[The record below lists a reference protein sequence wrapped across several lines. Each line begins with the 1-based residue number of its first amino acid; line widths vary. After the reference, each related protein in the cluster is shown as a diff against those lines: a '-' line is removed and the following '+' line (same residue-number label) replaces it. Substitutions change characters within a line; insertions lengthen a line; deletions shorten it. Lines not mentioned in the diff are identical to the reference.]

1 MSGTDGGTLPGP
13 DLATEGAGLTDF
25 SDTGMLTGHFDDQ
38 AVVLIKKG
46 DAVYGVSGKCTHYSG
61 PLGDGLFDGELLRC
75 PWHHACFRPET
86 GDAVHAPALFPI
98 TTFSVEQR
106 GDRLFV
112 TGTREAAPQLQPI
125 QSQPDSV
132 VIIGGG
138 AAGFAAAQML
148 RREDYQGPVTMISAD
163 TDAPYDRPNCSK
175 DFLAGHAEPDWMPLE
190 YDSWYGESNIDL
202 RLGRRVEQIRPA
214 ERLLSLDDGSTLGY
228 GALLL
233 ATGAT
238 PIRLNTPGEDRP
250 HVHFLRSMADS
261 RAIIEAAQGARTA
274 VVVGAS
280 FIGLEVAASLAT
292 RGLAVH
298 VVAPEDTP
306 MRNVLG
312 QEFGSFVRKLH
323 EQHGVSFHLGHTVSE
338 VGDAAVTLDDR
349 SNLNAQLVVFGV
361 GVRPDVGL
369 AEAAGLT
376 VDRGVIVDEYLR
388 TSDPAIWAAGD
399 IARWPDA
406 NSGER
411 IRVEHWVVAER
422 QGQTAALNIL
432 GRNQPFDQVP
442 FFWSQHYD
450 VPINYVGSAQ
460 SWDAAEVSGSIEDM
474 DCLVAYR
481 KGGKILA
488 VASIYRDIES
498 LEAEVAIQRSDVQK
512 LEQLVPRSPAG
523 R

>member
-1 MSGTDGGTLPGP
+1 MSGTDEGKLPGP
-13 DLATEGAGLTDF
+13 DLATQGAALADF
-25 SDTGMLTGHFDDQ
+25 SVGGMLTGHFDNQ

-61 PLGDGLFDGELLRC
+61 HLGDGLFDGNLLRC

-86 GDAVHAPALFPI
+86 GEAVHAPALFPI
-98 TTFSVEQR
+98 TTFSVDQR
-106 GDRLFV
+106 GDRVFV
-112 TGTREAAPQLQPI
+112 TGVREAAPQPQPI
-125 QSQPDSV
+125 ESPPESV

-148 RREDYQGPVTMISAD
+148 RREGYQGPVTMISD
-163 TDAPYDRPNCSK
+163 DKDAPYDRPNCSK
-175 DFLAGHAEPDWMPLE
+175 DFLAGHAEPDWLPLE
-190 YDSWYGESNIDL
+190 YDSWYGESNVDL
-202 RLGRRVEQIRPA
+202 RLGRRVEQVRPA
-214 ERLLSLDDGSTLGY
+214 ERQLALDDGSTLGY

-238 PIRLNTPGEDRP
+238 PVRLNTPGDDRQ
-250 HVHFLRSMADS
+250 HVHFLRSLEDS
-261 RAIIEAAQGARTA
+261 RAIIEAAQRARTA

-292 RGLAVH
+292 RGLQVH
-298 VVAPEDTP
+298 VVAPEATP
-306 MRNVLG
+306 MQNVLG
-312 QEFGSFVRKLH
+312 QELGSFVRNLH

-338 VGDAAVTLDDR
+338 VGDTAVTLDDG
-349 SNLNAQLVVFGV
+349 SSLDAQLVVFGV
-361 GVRPDVGL
+361 GVRPNVGL

-406 NSGER
+406 NTGEL

-432 GRNQPFDQVP
+432 GRNQPFDLVP

-450 VPINYVGSAQ
+450 VPINYVGNAQ
-460 SWDAAEVSGSIEDM
+460 SWDTADVSGSIEDM

-481 KGGKILA
+481 KDGKTLA
-488 VASIYRDIES
+488 VASIYRDVES
-498 LEAEVAIQRSDVQK
+498 LEAEVAIQRSDARK
-512 LEQLVPRSPAG
+512 LEQLIPRNSAN

>member
-1 MSGTDGGTLPGP
+1 MSGTDEGTLPGP
-13 DLATEGAGLTDF
+13 DLATEGAALADF
-25 SDTGMLTGHFDDQ
+25 SAGGMLTGHFDDQ

-46 DAVYGVSGKCTHYSG
+46 DAVYGMSAKCTHYSG

-75 PWHHACFRPET
+75 PWHHACYRPET
-86 GDAVHAPALFPI
+86 GEAVHAPALFPL
-98 TTFSVEQR
+98 TTFAVEQR
-106 GDRLFV
+106 GDRVFV
-112 TGTREAAPQLQPI
+112 TGTSEVARQPRPI
-125 QSQPDSV
+125 ESPPDSV

-138 AAGFAAAQML
+138 GAGFAAAQML
-148 RREDYQGPVTMISAD
+148 RREGYQGPITMISAD
-163 TDAPYDRPNCSK
+163 SDAPYDRPNCSK
-175 DFLAGHAEPDWMPLE
+175 DFLAGHAELDWLPLE
-190 YDSWYGESNIDL
+190 YDSWYGESNVDL

-214 ERLLSLDDGSTLGY
+214 ERQLTLDDGSTLGY

-238 PIRLNTPGEDRP
+238 PVRLNTPGDDRP
-250 HVHFLRSMADS
+250 HVHFLRSLEDS
-261 RAIIEAAQGARTA
+261 RAIIEAAQRARTA

-292 RGLAVH
+292 RGLEVH
-298 VVAPEDTP
+298 VVAPEATP
-306 MRNVLG
+306 MQNVLG
-312 QEFGSFVRKLH
+312 QELGSFVRNLH

-338 VGDAAVTLDDR
+338 VGEAAVTLDDG
-349 SNLNAQLVVFGV
+349 SSLDAQLVVFGV
-361 GVRPDVGL
+361 GVRPNVRL

-406 NSGER
+406 NTGER

-422 QGQTAALNIL
+422 QGQTAALNVL
-432 GRNQPFDQVP
+432 GRNQPFDLVP

-450 VPINYVGSAQ
+450 VPINYVGSAP
-460 SWDAAEVSGSIEDM
+460 SWDAAEVSGSIEGM

-481 KGGKILA
+481 KDGKTLA
-488 VASIYRDIES
+488 VASIYRDVES
-498 LEAEVAIQRSDVQK
+498 LEAEVAIQRSDAQK
-512 LEQLVPRSPAG
+512 LDQLVPRNPAG
-523 R
+523 Q